1 MLNTWT
7 KGKITVSVAS
17 AKPKPAA
24 RPNNQLPLI
33 IGAIVGVA
41 AIAVLVLI
49 ALSGQGGESFSYD
62 TFSPSHAGDGGFM
75 LGDPNAPVTIIEFAD
90 YACPACQQYH
100 PEMTQF
106 ISEFVGAGKAA
117 FEYRVFP
124 TAGQQRT
131 VFAGEIAACMGEE
144 NPLYFWTALGRF
156 TTLAQQGRYDDAPR
170 IIAQE
175 LGLNYADL
183 LSCQQTSTYVDES
196 VSLGEQL
203 RVSGT
208 PAVRIRYGDSTPTV
222 VSWGGQTYDRGG
234 VPLDVLRQVVNAAQ
248 PAS

>member
-1 MLNTWT
+1 M
-7 KGKITVSVAS
+7 SVAS
-17 AKPKPAA
+17 AKPKAVA
-24 RPNNQLPLI
+24 KPNSQMPLI

-41 AIAVLVLI
+41 IIAAVALI
-49 ALSGQGGESFSYD
+49 ALSGQGGGEFSYAP
-62 TFSPSHAGDGGFM
+62 FSPSQASDGSFM

-106 ISEFVGAGKAA
+106 IEEFVGSGKAA

-144 NPLYFWTALGRF
+144 NPTNFWTALSRF

-196 VSLGEQL
+196 VALGQQL
-203 RVSGT
+203 NVSGT
-208 PAVRIRYGDSTPTV
+208 PAVRIRYGDSAPTFI
-222 VSWGGQTYDRGG
+222 SWGGQTYDRGG